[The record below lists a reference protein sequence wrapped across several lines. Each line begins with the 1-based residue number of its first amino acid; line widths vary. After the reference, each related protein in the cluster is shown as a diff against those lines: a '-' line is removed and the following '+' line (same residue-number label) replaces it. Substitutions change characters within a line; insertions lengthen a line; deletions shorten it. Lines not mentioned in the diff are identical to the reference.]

1 MSIVFKFK
9 PSFRY
14 AVTFWSKKWF
24 KWDKIY
30 IYIYFLSCNKFT
42 SKSSI

>member
-30 IYIYFLSCNKFT
+30 IYIYIYIFIYILF
-42 SKSSI
+42 